1 MWSSAADEGCACTDL
16 VIGWSPNLASWSKR
30 QRPAWSL
37 PFTFLPRCSET
48 CSPWVQRPLSCRI
61 NHHAKDSMLIFSAV
75 TKSKESCWRISRL
88 LGMLRWVADI
98 LPSGSRACLD
108 GWNADQVSKDYSGTD
123 QYTVGVWGCGS
134 VTRSVTR
141 WLLDKK
147 SNSTIGRATNDTTK
161 IRNHPKLYSPFDSI
175 FKEEFNS
182 DLWYPIS
189 AVSHHGLG
197 CLAPRPFLN
206 RHLRSLISAHFSL
219 MRFSAESSL
228 VA

>member
-30 QRPAWSL
+30 QHPAWSL

-61 NHHAKDSMLIFSAV
+61 NHHVKDSMLIFSAV

-175 FKEEFNS
+175 FRNLILIYGIQYLLS
-182 DLWYPIS
+182 HITAL
-189 AVSHHGLG
+189 AVLLHDHFWIGICVHS
-197 CLAPRPFLN
+197 FLPTS
-206 RHLRSLISAHFSL
+206 RWW
-219 MRFSAESSL
+219 RFLAESSL

>member
-16 VIGWSPNLASWSKR
+16 VIDWSPNLASWSKR
-30 QRPAWSL
+30 QHPAWSL

-175 FKEEFNS
+175 FRNLILIYGIQYLLS
-182 DLWYPIS
+182 HITAL
-189 AVSHHGLG
+189 AVLLHDHFWIDICVHS
-197 CLAPRPFLN
+197 FLPTS
-206 RHLRSLISAHFSL
+206 RWW
-219 MRFSAESSL
+219 RFSAESSL

>member
-30 QRPAWSL
+30 QHPAWSL

-98 LPSGSRACLD
+98 LPSGGRACLD

-175 FKEEFNS
+175 FRNLILIYGIQYLLS
-182 DLWYPIS
+182 HITAL
-189 AVSHHGLG
+189 AVLLHDHFWIDICVHS
-197 CLAPRPFLN
+197 FLPTS
-206 RHLRSLISAHFSL
+206 RWW
-219 MRFSAESSL
+219 RFLAESSL